1 MRPRIWTDLNLHDRT
16 PVRAQP
22 EVGEWGPL
30 RVVTTRAKRR
40 WRWLTVVVALAA
52 AAALFTVGRLIYSL
66 LMGG

>member
-1 MRPRIWTDLNLHDRT
+1 MRPRIWTDLSLHDRT

-40 WRWLTVVVALAA
+40 WRWLTVIVALAA

-66 LMGG
+66 LMGA